1 MLMELEN
8 LSRENKTI
16 KNNEEKLKQDL
27 NKSERDREKFKE
39 KYKNLRGENTILNSK
54 INEIERE
61 IRGLMIERENEFIEM
76 KKSVENKKTKIDN
89 KQKVN
94 LTIN

>member
-1 MLMELEN
+1 MELEN
-8 LSRENKTI
+8 LSRENKAI